1 MTMNATDMTLI
12 GWFDVMT
19 AGGGEEVDLLAFCD
33 WLDEQGDGENAEAL
47 RLLPQLVDA
56 HRKALK
62 ARGNYLMPEPCRT
75 DILSISSHGY
85 GYLAHPVDGG
95 MPWRFSPRLRPAVA
109 RLAHAAFWGLNR
121 KLSLMAPAWK
131 WFEQAADVRRSTVD
145 RKGDGSLTVTFR
157 VY

>member
-56 HRKALK
+56 YRKALK

-85 GYLAHPVDGG
+85 GYLAHPVDG
-95 MPWRFSPRLRPAVA
+95 
-109 RLAHAAFWGLNR
+109 
-121 KLSLMAPAWK
+121 
-131 WFEQAADVRRSTVD
+131 EQAADVRRSTVD